1 MLEGGSDDSDNLGGN
16 FSDNL
21 SDNLSNNPDD
31 VEIDLTE
38 TNFNSVPDYVAMEI
52 PPDKEQYSLNLNT
65 SVDTSQDEDKSE
77 KVEQFDKEQY
87 SSNLNTNVKTSQ
99 DENENEGENEKM
111 EQSIMSRGLD

>member
-1 MLEGGSDDSDNLGGN
+1 LDLKNILLAVKSNHIYMLEGGSDDSDNLGGN

-52 PPDKEQYSLNLNT
+52 PL
-65 SVDTSQDEDKSE
+65 VF
-77 KVEQFDKEQY
+77 QF
-87 SSNLNTNVKTSQ
+87 
-99 DENENEGENEKM
+99 
-111 EQSIMSRGLD
+111 R

>member
-1 MLEGGSDDSDNLGGN
+1 MKSIQVSTVNSKKTNHIYMLEGGSDDSDNLGGSLSGN
-16 FSDNL
+16 LGDNLSDNL
-21 SDNLSNNPDD
+21 SNNLSNNPDD

-52 PPDKEQYSLNLNT
+52 PL
-65 SVDTSQDEDKSE
+65 
-77 KVEQFDKEQY
+77 DKEQY

-99 DENENEGENEKM
+99 DENENENEGEDEKV